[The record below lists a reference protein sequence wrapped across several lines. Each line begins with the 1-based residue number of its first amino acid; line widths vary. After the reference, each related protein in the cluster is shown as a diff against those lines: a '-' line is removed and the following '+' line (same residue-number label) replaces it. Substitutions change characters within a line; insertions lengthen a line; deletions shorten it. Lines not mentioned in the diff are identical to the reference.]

1 MNRILT
7 PEVTDAIT
15 RVLKCGEVTHPGDEW
30 KRVDAGVH
38 FDHMLGHLEAATRG
52 GVDEY
57 SGELHLA
64 HAITRGIMA
73 LHHVLTGGRI

>member
-38 FDHMLGHLEAATRG
+38 FDHMLGHLEHATRG
-52 GVDEY
+52 EIDAD
-57 SGELHLA
+57 SGQPHLA